1 MRAAELPYDVRRQLL
16 SQIREQVG
24 QADYDRMV
32 GTLGEDGL
40 LDLAMEKAQGVARG
54 QAGAQ
59 TKKPRSRLSTVVS
72 VAVGVGLW
80 AAFVYILLGF
90 PQTFQDVLLA
100 LLILFLPGIL
110 SAVWALL
117 RNLMRPF

>member
-1 MRAAELPYDVRRQLL
+1 MKAAELPYDVRRQLL
-16 SQIREQVG
+16 SQIRGQVG

-40 LDLAMEKAQGVARG
+40 LDLAMEKAQEVARG

-59 TKKPRSRLSTVVS
+59 TKKPRSRLSAVVS
-72 VAVGVGLW
+72 VAVGVVLW
-80 AAFVYILLGF
+80 GALVYVLLGY
-90 PQTFQDVLLA
+90 PQTFQDVLLGVF
-100 LLILFLPGIL
+100 LLLLPGIV
-110 SAVWALL
+110 SALWSLM